1 MTRHQIVRRELRFNV
16 RLGNNATDAHIHSPE
31 NLRNV
36 DVEVDHRHIEAVIV
50 VLLEQLITEQSA
62 GNHEA
67 IIESVNAGD
76 AKAPVDMVCLEFVR
90 HSFDVENELILLET
104 IRPQI
109 VDEWKIRV
117 RPAFCIRRSAHVP
130 GKVFPPVNL
139 DPALLPCFA
148 IRSGVNRFH

>member
-1 MTRHQIVRRELRFNV
+1 FNV
-16 RLGNNATDAHIHSPE
+16 RLRNNATDAHIHSLE

-50 VLLEQLITEQSA
+50 VVLEQLITEQSA

-76 AKAPVDMVCLEFVR
+76 AKAPVDMVSLELVR
-90 HSFDVENELILLET
+90 YAFDVENKLILLET

-117 RPAFCIRRSAHVP
+117 RP
-130 GKVFPPVNL
+130 
-139 DPALLPCFA
+139 
-148 IRSGVNRFH
+148 

>member
-16 RLGNNATDAHIHSPE
+16 RLGNNATDAHIHSLE

-36 DVEVDHRHIEAVIV
+36 DVEVDHRRIEAVIV
-50 VLLEQLITEQSA
+50 VVLEQLITEQSA

-90 HSFDVENELILLET
+90 HAFDVENELILLET

-139 DPALLPCFA
+139 DQALLPCFA
-148 IRSGVNRFH
+148 IRSGLNRFH